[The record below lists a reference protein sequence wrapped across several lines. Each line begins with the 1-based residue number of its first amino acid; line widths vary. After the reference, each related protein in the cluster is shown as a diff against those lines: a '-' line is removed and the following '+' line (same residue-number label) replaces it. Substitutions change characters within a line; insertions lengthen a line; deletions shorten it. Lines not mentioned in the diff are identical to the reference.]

1 VTSLAQALA
10 RYHRAVIRFPPGEAL
25 NAQYTGERED
35 KWSGCRGDK
44 SVRERR
50 TKKATG
56 AHNEQ
61 LAERL
66 LSGRFSDDFV
76 IAVDQGGWQ
85 LTPKSPAL
93 TGERWAMV
101 EGTPLCPSW
110 AMSLSE
116 QEHAIRRSVAATTG
130 YSQRKLAENA

>member
-1 VTSLAQALA
+1 
-10 RYHRAVIRFPPGEAL
+10 
-25 NAQYTGERED
+25 
-35 KWSGCRGDK
+35 
-44 SVRERR
+44 
-50 TKKATG
+50 
-56 AHNEQ
+56 
-61 LAERL
+61 L

-76 IAVDQGGWQ
+76 IAVDQIGWQ

-93 TGERWAMV
+93 TGERCAMV

-110 AMSLSE
+110 AMSFSE